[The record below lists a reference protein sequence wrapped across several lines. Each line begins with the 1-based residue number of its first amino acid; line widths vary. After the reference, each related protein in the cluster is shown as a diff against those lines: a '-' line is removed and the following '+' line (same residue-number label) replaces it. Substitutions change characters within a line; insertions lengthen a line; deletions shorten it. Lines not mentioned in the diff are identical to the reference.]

1 MRGRKPQA
9 VAVRRGGADGV
20 VIQADASTVDGITKP
35 GSIAAVP
42 SMSRTW
48 DAIVGHGFGYR
59 ESDVPFIAQLV
70 FNVEVANQAFEKCLG
85 EDGTLK
91 LMVPKYNRD
100 GDICGERP
108 NPYIKQAN
116 DSAAVALKLAD
127 QLGCTPLARAR
138 LGLTQNMSGAVQLSI
153 AQQIDAAIA
162 GRK

>member
-20 VIQADASTVDGITKP
+20 VIQADATTADGITKP
-35 GSIAAVP
+35 GIIAAVP

-48 DAIVGHGFGYR
+48 DAIVGHGFGYS

-70 FNVEVANQAFEKCLG
+70 FNVEVANQAFEKCLC
-85 EDGTLK
+85 EDGSLK

-138 LGLTQNMSGAVQLSI
+138 LGLTQNMTGAVQLSI

>member
-9 VAVRRGGADGV
+9 IAVRRGGAEGV
-20 VIQADASTVDGITKP
+20 VIEADASAVDGITKP
-35 GSIAAVP
+35 ANISSVP

-48 DAIVGHGFGYR
+48 DAIVGHGYGYR
-59 ESDVPFIAQLV
+59 ECDVPFIAQLV
-70 FNVEVANQAFEKCLG
+70 FNVEVANQAFEKCMG
-85 EDGTLK
+85 EDGSLK

-100 GDICGERP
+100 GEVCGERP

-116 DSAAVALKLAD
+116 DSAAQALKLAD

-138 LGLTQNMSGAVQLSI
+138 LGLTQNMAGAVQLSI

-162 GRK
+162 GRR

>member
-20 VIQADASTVDGITKP
+20 VIQADATTVDGITKP

-127 QLGCTPLARAR
+127 QLG
-138 LGLTQNMSGAVQLSI
+138 
-153 AQQIDAAIA
+153 
-162 GRK
+162 